1 MWSQRGFLTAYM
13 KAIFSRTLEKG
24 SIIPISQMMRTEAH
38 RRLMNCLRPS
48 TFLSGRARIWIYNTS
63 SPSKFSSL
71 RQCRQKTAFL
81 MGILLGQYV
90 WNAFYLGK
98 SDKCLTSDR
107 YLLTVSHQG
116 CGSRF
121 SHLGKP
127 YIDPS
132 SWVNVKSTTVNYH
145 LSLMCSSCLWHFLDP
160 FRSSMFPVA
169 SKEAE
174 IWLN

>member
-13 KAIFSRTLEKG
+13 KAVFSRTLEKG
-24 SIIPISQMMRTEAH
+24 PTIPISQMMRTEAH

-107 YLLTVSHQG
+107 YLLTVSHQIIKDVG
-116 CGSRF
+116 PGS
-121 SHLGKP
+121 L
-127 YIDPS
+127 
-132 SWVNVKSTTVNYH
+132 
-145 LSLMCSSCLWHFLDP
+145 
-160 FRSSMFPVA
+160 
-169 SKEAE
+169 
-174 IWLN
+174 IWESPTLIQAHE